1 MSVHCNIK
9 MTIKKKHSPRGTGD
23 EIAGRFLLTASSCAA
38 AEPLPRS
45 WPQAVRSH
53 CTAFLRGRLSLAHS
67 RWGCLAQ
74 LHQLN
79 FQFTRK
85 IKSESSKEFMEL
97 CIIYLWLQSPKGIRL
112 QSFTLDLD
120 INLGNCIKIIY
131 RNALYFCTVT
141 SHFISLSL
149 KMPFFNSLY

>member
-9 MTIKKKHSPRGTGD
+9 MTIKKKHGPRGSGD
-23 EIAGRFLLTASSCAA
+23 EIAGSFLLPVSCCAA
-38 AEPLPRS
+38 EEPLPLS
-45 WPQAVRSH
+45 WPQAVCSL
-53 CTAFLRGRLSLAHS
+53 CTPLLRGRVSLTHTG
-67 RWGCLAQ
+67 WGCQAQ

-79 FQFTRK
+79 FQFARI

-97 CIIYLWLQSPKGIRL
+97 CIIYLWLQSPKGTCL
-112 QSFTLDLD
+112 QSFILDLD

-131 RNALYFCTVT
+131 RNALYFSTIT

-149 KMPFFNSLY
+149 KMPFFNRLY

>member
-1 MSVHCNIK
+1 MSVRCNIK

-23 EIAGRFLLTASSCAA
+23 EIAGSFLLPALLQSPA
-38 AEPLPRS
+38 LPCS
-45 WPQAVRSH
+45 WLQALCPH
-53 CTAFLRGRLSLAHS
+53 CTLLLRARLSLTHT
-67 RWGCLAQ
+67 RWGCQAQ

-97 CIIYLWLQSPKGIRL
+97 CIIYLWLQSPRGTRL
-112 QSFTLDLD
+112 QSFILDLD

-131 RNALYFCTVT
+131 RNALYFSTIT